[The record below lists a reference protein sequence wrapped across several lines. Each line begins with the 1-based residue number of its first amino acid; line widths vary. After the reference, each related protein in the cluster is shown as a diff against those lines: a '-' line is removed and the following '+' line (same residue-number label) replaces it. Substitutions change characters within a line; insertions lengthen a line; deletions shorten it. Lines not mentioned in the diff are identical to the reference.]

1 MNNDTGVS
9 VLNQTTGKLTG
20 VITDYIELA
29 KNCLQGETLAFEL
42 RGYDT
47 RSEQLEALRNN
58 EIDLIFHVSQNPY
71 SAETNG
77 FVLSDTVWTFN
88 MAATTARDSFDES
101 AKNSVAIAKD
111 NFALKTYIYHNY
123 PQWTIIEYWYSSKRA
138 DYADRSYIYLPTP
151 QNLSTKS
158 ARAVENLNRPGAVT
172 LPCWGHFGGKV
183 TRLLPLLP

>member
-58 EIDLIFHVSQNPY
+58 EIDLIFHVSQNLY

-111 NFALKTYIYHNY
+111 NFALKTYIYV
-123 PQWTIIEYWYSSKRA
+123 PFRA
-138 DYADRSYIYLPTP
+138 
-151 QNLSTKS
+151 
-158 ARAVENLNRPGAVT
+158 
-172 LPCWGHFGGKV
+172 
-183 TRLLPLLP
+183 